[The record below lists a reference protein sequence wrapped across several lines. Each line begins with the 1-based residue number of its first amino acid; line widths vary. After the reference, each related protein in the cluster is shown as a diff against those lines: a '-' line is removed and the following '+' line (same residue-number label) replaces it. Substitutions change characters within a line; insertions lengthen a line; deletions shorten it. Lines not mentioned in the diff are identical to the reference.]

1 MSSTQQP
8 LDDLESV
15 SGRGGY
21 DSTSEPLL
29 TDETVEAKKVLLTN
43 ATKVTEAATEQKT
56 ITMVDQN
63 STNFESRSMNDLRYK
78 CMLKTKP
85 LLSLSLARII
95 LFQSNGAHQL
105 KNFMA
110 YYSRVL
116 PMDSIVI
123 IDHQSTDDGTS
134 SLLKKYAGLG
144 AHVWRCEG
152 KFDYKDQMW
161 SGVIN
166 RYAKQSEFVFPLDID
181 EYIAVLKPGPDPERD
196 RGEQVLHWNHGDFS
210 NALHELEDS
219 GKPFKMEKGNAYP
232 VDCNNRDRE
241 WLGALAEEAEDKR
254 LSTSLQYEVGPMQ
267 MISFVGRRSSKRV
280 ECTDK
285 VFMRGKDFHS
295 TDTGNHYGQTHTRS
309 MGKARHQ
316 CLHTN
321 ATTYAPDA
329 DQMSDLFMI
338 HMQFTNFEEWL
349 IHAFRG
355 AADRGFNRFSGLKS
369 CRKGMR
375 SRGYCQGWEEL
386 MTTKFDPREMRKLYR
401 KKACSTFE
409 LEHYLPYSIKN
420 VLYGEST

>member
-1 MSSTQQP
+1 MVIIQRYKRTRRAGSAICRCLTSYRGVPFLVFFLLWVIGSTVLSSTQQP
-8 LDDLESV
+8 LDLESV

-63 STNFESRSMNDLRYK
+63 STNFESRSKNDLRYK

-241 WLGALAEEAEDKR
+241 WLGIENGLGLWQRKQR
-254 LSTSLQYEVGPMQ
+254 TKG
-267 MISFVGRRSSKRV
+267 
-280 ECTDK
+280 C
-285 VFMRGKDFHS
+285 
-295 TDTGNHYGQTHTRS
+295 
-309 MGKARHQ
+309 RHH
-316 CLHTN
+316 CN
-321 ATTYAPDA
+321 
-329 DQMSDLFMI
+329 M
-338 HMQFTNFEEWL
+338 
-349 IHAFRG
+349 
-355 AADRGFNRFSGLKS
+355 K
-369 CRKGMR
+369 
-375 SRGYCQGWEEL
+375 
-386 MTTKFDPREMRKLYR
+386 
-401 KKACSTFE
+401 
-409 LEHYLPYSIKN
+409 
-420 VLYGEST
+420 